1 MNRLFLVLFVLLF
14 VSCNR
19 ENEELPAVVNDDFTI
34 EVTEVTTGTIKATI
48 TPKDKDMIYVA
59 QVCQISDSIEDVVE
73 NLFSDPDL
81 TLSNIGV
88 HIYLEYARDNNLDI
102 LEFITQ
108 CNVGGKGTIELE
120 RNMLQPGAQHCI
132 VVLGFE
138 T

>member
-19 ENEELPAVVNDDFTI
+19 ENDKLPAVVNDDFSI
-34 EVTEVTTGTIKATI
+34 EATEVTTGTIKATI

-59 QVCQISDSIEDVVE
+59 QVYPLYDSIEEVVE

-88 HIYLEYARDNNLDI
+88 HI
-102 LEFITQ
+102 
-108 CNVGGKGTIELE
+108 
-120 RNMLQPGAQHCI
+120 
-132 VVLGFE
+132 
-138 T
+138 